1 MKKLIIGCAVA
12 GLIALSPKSEA
23 HFSGSLSM
31 PRLSVVPTKDHET
44 GFASWYGEEL
54 QGNMTASGEVYDL
67 NGLTAAHH
75 TLPFGTTIRVT
86 NLRNHRSIL
95 LRVND
100 RGPRLGKRLLDV
112 SWSPPSTWDLST
124 PERRGSEWK
133 SSPAHPSFPPSD
145 KTQGSGFKKPSAIF
159 RTRSATP

>member
-1 MKKLIIGCAVA
+1 MKRLIIGCAVA

-23 HFSGSLSM
+23 RFSGSLSL
-31 PRLSVVPTKDHET
+31 PRLSIVPSNEHET
-44 GFASWYGEEL
+44 GVASWYGEEF
-54 QGNMTASGEVYDL
+54 QGDTTASGEVYDL

-86 NLRNHRSIL
+86 NLRNHKNIL

-112 SWSPPSTWDLST
+112 SWSAAKHLGFVHTGTTRVRVEVVSRPPLLSAQ
-124 PERRGSEWK
+124 R
-133 SSPAHPSFPPSD
+133 
-145 KTQGSGFKKPSAIF
+145 
-159 RTRSATP
+159 

>member
-1 MKKLIIGCAVA
+1 MKRLIMGCAVA

-23 HFSGSLSM
+23 RFSSSLSM
-31 PRLSVVPTKDHET
+31 PRLSVAPPGEPRET
-44 GFASWYGEEL
+44 GVASWYGEDF
-54 QGNMTASGEVYDL
+54 QGNTTASGEVYDL

-86 NLRNHRSIL
+86 NLRNHKNIL

-112 SWSPPSTWDLST
+112 SWAAAKRLGFVHSGTTRVRVEVVSLPPLLSAQ
-124 PERRGSEWK
+124 R
-133 SSPAHPSFPPSD
+133 
-145 KTQGSGFKKPSAIF
+145 
-159 RTRSATP
+159 

>member
-1 MKKLIIGCAVA
+1 MKKLIIGCAVI

-23 HFSGSLSM
+23 RLSGSLS
-31 PRLSVVPTKDHET
+31 VPHLGLAPVQEHEV
-44 GFASWYGEEL
+44 GAASWYGQEL

-86 NLRNHRSIL
+86 NLRNHKSLL

-100 RGPRLGKRLLDV
+100 RGPNLGKRLLDV
-112 SWSPPSTWDLST
+112 SWAAAKRLGFVRSGTTRVRVEVVS
-124 PERRGSEWK
+124 R
-133 SSPAHPSFPPSD
+133 PALLAA
-145 KTQGSGFKKPSAIF
+145 Q
-159 RTRSATP
+159 R